1 MSSPTNVRFPSRGI
15 DIAGHL
21 YTPPPS
27 SNSTPDRHHAAIII
41 GHPGTGV
48 KEQTAG
54 LYARLLSEAGFMT
67 LAFDAAYQGESG
79 GSPRGLEDPYQ
90 RAEDFKAAVTFLST
104 LSSSSSSINREDEEK
119 KSVAAVVVDPQ
130 RIGVL
135 GICASGGYVPFA
147 AQTDKR
153 MRAVATIS
161 GACLG
166 DVTRRGIE
174 GSVLS
179 SKVTPDMLD
188 AMLKRSGQ
196 DRITAALTGDVPVNA
211 MLPENAADL
220 PSDIPDRSSTKE
232 GIDYYKTPRGS
243 HPRST
248 NTEVSWGVDLR
259 ANYDSYAF
267 NYMISPRP
275 LLMIVGGDA
284 DTAYQSRRA
293 IEKAR
298 EPKELFVIE
307 GKSHVDLYDDTS
319 ETVPKLVDFME
330 KALCH

>member
-27 SNSTPDRHHAAIII
+27 SNSNPDRHHAAIII

-54 LYARLLSEAGFMT
+54 LYARVLSEAGFMT

-284 DTAYQSRRA
+284 DTAY
-293 IEKAR
+293 
-298 EPKELFVIE
+298 
-307 GKSHVDLYDDTS
+307 
-319 ETVPKLVDFME
+319 
-330 KALCH
+330 

>member
-21 YTPPPS
+21 YTSPPS

-41 GHPGTGV
+41 GHPGTGA

-54 LYARLLSEAGFMT
+54 LYARVLSEAGFMT

-166 DVTRRGIE
+166 DVTRRGI
-174 GSVLS
+174 
-179 SKVTPDMLD
+179 
-188 AMLKRSGQ
+188 
-196 DRITAALTGDVPVNA
+196 
-211 MLPENAADL
+211 
-220 PSDIPDRSSTKE
+220 
-232 GIDYYKTPRGS
+232 
-243 HPRST
+243 
-248 NTEVSWGVDLR
+248 
-259 ANYDSYAF
+259 
-267 NYMISPRP
+267 
-275 LLMIVGGDA
+275 
-284 DTAYQSRRA
+284 
-293 IEKAR
+293 
-298 EPKELFVIE
+298 
-307 GKSHVDLYDDTS
+307 
-319 ETVPKLVDFME
+319 
-330 KALCH
+330 

>member
-54 LYARLLSEAGFMT
+54 LYARVLSEAGFMT

-79 GSPRGLEDPYQ
+79 GSPRGLEDSYQ

-188 AMLKRSGQ
+188 AMLKKFGQ
-196 DRITAALTGDVPVNA
+196 DRITAALTGDVPVSA

-319 ETVPKLVDFME
+319 ETLPKLVDFME